1 MKGRRIFFAL
11 MIILLRKGWVDR
23 LNLIIQSFNRNENL
37 GNIFKGMSVKDFSRV
52 NEYSKARFICEKKC
66 SYSLFHIFR
75 SSQKLCIG
83 G

>member
-23 LNLIIQSFNRNENL
+23 SNLIIQSFNRNENL

-52 NEYSKARFICEKKC
+52 NEYSKAREKKC